1 MFKSESGFAAI
12 MKIPLLL
19 AVLLLTFFSFAYAQ
33 KAPTVPSREVFGT
46 VSDSAGVVPGVNVKL
61 TSTKD
66 SVVVVTNAKGLYD
79 FPIVISKNFK
89 ITVTGL
95 GYQPVFRKYVMDSG
109 TGPIKLD
116 PIKLLPQTSMLKGV
130 TINGIIP
137 MVIKEDTIEYK
148 ASAYKVRDGSPVEEL
163 LKKLPGVTVD
173 ANGNVTA
180 QGKQVK
186 KVRVD
191 GKDYFTGDV
200 QTATQ
205 NLPADIVE
213 TIQIIDDYGDQ
224 ANLTGIKTGDPDKI
238 LNITIQKGKRK
249 GQFGY
254 GSVGDGNNGRYMAR
268 LSANDFN
275 NDQQIALLGTLNN
288 NNTNVFNLAQAG
300 GGGGRGGKAS
310 GGGSSGGSGV
320 STADGITVN
329 KSLGFNYRDSWGKKI
344 TVYGSYSLADKNT
357 TISSIAQQQDIF
369 QSGSLIDNDNT
380 TDNNHSVN
388 HRFDFN
394 VEYKIDTFN
403 YIKFHPN
410 FSYGSSNDNN
420 SDIFSNMR
428 NDATL
433 NGNEYALTNTTNP
446 SGGANILYNHR
457 FEKKGRNFSLNANYT
472 YSKSNQGFNDKY
484 TTVQDSVV
492 TPLYQQINTNTS
504 GNGFNIHA
512 SYMEPLGNT
521 TYLEANYTYSYTNTD
536 NNRYNYRI
544 DPTTGQ
550 QTYVDSLST
559 LYNYQFAYQ
568 RFGFNLR
575 GIKPK
580 YNYTVGLSAQP
591 STLTGESGDFS
602 KTTNTFNFVPT
613 ARFVYN
619 FQKSQVLTI
628 NYSGNSGQPTFPQLE
643 PKPDYSNPEN
653 VLFGNPDL
661 KPSFSNTLNLR
672 YYEFNLKTGSSLFT
686 NLAFN
691 TVENQIVTI
700 TQPAVFGTQG
710 GSGTDL
716 NNTTKQETHYLNA
729 NGYYSMNGN
738 YSVSQP
744 FDKRQFTVTL
754 TGSAAYNNNISYIE
768 NERNL
773 GKNWVL
779 SQGAKVRI
787 DVDSLMDTDIGA
799 TYAVNHTVYS
809 LPSSINTNAR
819 TWTFVIDG
827 RNYFWANWIL
837 GYNLTQTIN
846 HGFSATVDENP
857 TLLSSYVEYQFLKKN
872 AASLR
877 FQAFDLFNENAG
889 ITRTVSGNQ
898 IIDTRTNRLGRYF
911 MLSFTLR
918 LQQFA
923 GRQGRGAGGRRNGG
937 GGFGGGGRRGG

>member
-1 MFKSESGFAAI
+1 
-12 MKIPLLL
+12 MKTPLLL
-19 AVLLLTFFSFAYAQ
+19 TVLAFIFIPFAHAQ
-33 KAPTVPSREVFGT
+33 QIKKVASREVFGT
-46 VSDSAGVVPGVNVKL
+46 VIDSAGAVPGVKVKL
-61 TSTKD
+61 ISPKD
-66 SVVVVTNAKGLYD
+66 SVVMVTNGKGLYD

-89 ITVTGL
+89 ITVFGI
-95 GYQPVFRKYVMDSG
+95 GYVAVSRKYVMDKG

-116 PIKLLPQTSMLKGV
+116 PIKLSAQTNMLKEV
-130 TINGIIP
+130 KINGVIP
-137 MVIKEDTIEYK
+137 IVIKEDTIEYK

-180 QGKQVK
+180 QGKLVT

-224 ANLTGIKTGDPDKI
+224 ANLTGIKTGDPDKV

-249 GQFGY
+249 GKFGY
-254 GSVGDGNNGRYMAR
+254 GTLGDGNDGRYMAR

-300 GGGGRGGKAS
+300 GSGGRAGRAS
-310 GGGSSGGSGV
+310 ANTGSGSGV
-320 STADGITVN
+320 STANGITVN

-344 TVYGSYSLADKNT
+344 TVYGSYSYADKNT
-357 TISSIAQQQDIF
+357 TTTSISQQQDIF

-380 TDNNHSVN
+380 TDQNHSIN
-388 HRFDFN
+388 HRADFN
-394 VEYKIDTFN
+394 MEYKIDTLN
-403 YIKFHPN
+403 YIKLHPN

-420 SDIFSNMR
+420 TDIFSNMR
-428 NDATL
+428 NGATV

-457 FEKKGRNFSLNANYT
+457 FRKKGRNFSLNANYT
-472 YSKSNQGFNDKY
+472 FSKSNQGLNDQY
-484 TTVQDSVV
+484 TTVQDSIV
-492 TPLYQQINTNTS
+492 TPLYQLINTNTS
-504 GNGFNIHA
+504 TYSYNIHA
-512 SYMEPLGNT
+512 SYMEPVGKT
-521 TYLEANYTYSYTNTD
+521 TYLEANYTYSYSNTD
-536 NNRYNYRI
+536 NDRYNYRV
-544 DPTTGQ
+544 DPVTGL

-559 LYNYQFAYQ
+559 LYNYQFEYQ
-568 RFGFNLR
+568 RFGFDLR

-580 YNYTVGLSAQP
+580 YNYTIGLSAQP
-591 STLTGESGDFS
+591 STLTGESGDFN
-602 KTTNTFNFVPT
+602 KTTNTFNWVPT

-628 NYSGNSGQPTFPQLE
+628 NYSGNSSQPTFPELQLQ
-643 PKPDYSNPEN
+643 PDYSNPEN
-653 VLFGNPDL
+653 VIYGNPDL
-661 KPSFSNTLNLR
+661 KPSFSNSINFR
-672 YYEFNLKTGSSLFT
+672 YYKFDLKSGSSLFT
-686 NLAFN
+686 NLSFN
-691 TVENQIVTI
+691 TVENQIVTN
-700 TQPAVFGTQG
+700 TQPVVFGAQS
-710 GSGTDL
+710 GSEGNLSTS
-716 NNTTKQETHYLNA
+716 TKQETQYLNA
-729 NGYYSMNGN
+729 NGYYALNGN
-738 YSVSQP
+738 YAVSQP
-744 FDKRQFTVTL
+744 FDNRQFTVTL
-754 TGSAAYNNNISYIE
+754 SGNAAYNNNISYIQDV
-768 NERNL
+768 RNL
-773 GKNWVL
+773 GKNWVVT
-779 SQGAKVRI
+779 QGAKVRI
-787 DVDSLMDTDIGA
+787 DVDSLMDTDIGGSYTINNT
-799 TYAVNHTVYS
+799 TYT
-809 LPSSINTNAR
+809 LPSTINTNAR
-819 TWTFVIDG
+819 TWTFVLDG
-827 RNYFWANWIL
+827 RNYFWTEWIL

-872 AASLR
+872 AASIR

-923 GRQGRGAGGRRNGG
+923 GQQGRGGGRRGGG
-937 GGFGGGGRRGG
+937 GGFGGGGGRRGGG

>member
-1 MFKSESGFAAI
+1 
-12 MKIPLLL
+12 MKTPLLL
-19 AVLLLTFFSFAYAQ
+19 TVLVFVVLSVAHGQQGKKVA
-33 KAPTVPSREVFGT
+33 SREVFGT
-46 VSDSAGVVPGVNVKL
+46 VIDSAGVVPGVKVKL
-61 TSTKD
+61 NSPND
-66 SVVVVTNAKGLYD
+66 SVTVITNAKGLYD

-89 ITVTGL
+89 ITVTGI
-95 GYQPVFRKYVMDSG
+95 GYQAVARKYVMDKG
-109 TGPIKLD
+109 TGPVKLD
-116 PIKLLPQTSMLKGV
+116 PIKLSAQTNMLKGV
-130 TINGIIP
+130 TINGVIP
-137 MVIKEDTIEYK
+137 MLIKEDTIEYK

-180 QGKQVK
+180 QGKQVT

-224 ANLTGIKTGDPDKI
+224 ANLTGIKTGDPDKV

-249 GQFGY
+249 GKFGY
-254 GSVGDGNNGRYMAR
+254 GTLGDGNNDRYMAR

-300 GGGGRGGKAS
+300 GSGGRSGRAS
-310 GGGSSGGSGV
+310 GNSSGGSGV
-320 STADGITVN
+320 STANGITVN

-344 TVYGSYSLADKNT
+344 TVYGSYSFADKNT
-357 TISSIAQQQDIF
+357 TTTSIAQQQDIF

-380 TDNNHSVN
+380 TDQNHSIN

-394 VEYKIDTFN
+394 MEYKIDTLN

-410 FSYGSSNDNN
+410 LSYGSSNDNN
-420 SDIFSNMR
+420 TDIFSNMR
-428 NDATL
+428 NGATL

-457 FEKKGRNFSLNANYT
+457 FQKKGRNFSLNANYSF
-472 YSKSNQGFNDKY
+472 SKSDQGLNDQY
-484 TTVQDSVV
+484 TTTQDSIV
-492 TPLYQQINTNTS
+492 TPLYQQINTHSSNNS
-504 GNGFNIHA
+504 FNIHA
-512 SYMEPLGNT
+512 SYMEPVGKT
-521 TYLEANYTYSYTNTD
+521 TYLEANYTYSYSNTD
-536 NNRYNYRI
+536 NDRYNYRV
-544 DPTTGQ
+544 DPTTGK

-559 LYNYQFAYQ
+559 LYNYQFEYQ
-568 RFGFNLR
+568 RFGLNLR

-580 YNYTVGLSAQP
+580 YNYTLGLSAQP

-602 KTTNTFNFVPT
+602 KNTNTFNFVPT

-628 NYSGNSGQPTFPQLE
+628 NYSGNSGQPSFGQLQ

-653 VLFGNPDL
+653 VVYGNPDL
-661 KPSFSNTLNLR
+661 KPSFSNSINFR
-672 YYEFNLKTGSSLFT
+672 YYQFDLKSGSSLFT
-686 NLAFN
+686 NLSFN
-691 TVENQIVTI
+691 AVENQIVTN
-700 TQPAVFGTQG
+700 TQPAVFGAQS

-716 NNTTKQETHYLNA
+716 SNTTKQETHYLNA
-729 NGYYSMNGN
+729 NGYYSTNGN

-744 FDKRQFTVTL
+744 FDNRQFTVTVS
-754 TGSAAYNNNISYIE
+754 GSAAYNNNISYIE

-779 SQGAKVRI
+779 TQGAKVRI
-787 DVDSLMDTDIGA
+787 DVDSLMDTDIGGSY
-799 TYAVNHTVYS
+799 TVNNTVYS
-809 LPSSINTNAR
+809 LPSSINTDAR
-819 TWTFVIDG
+819 TWSFVLDG
-827 RNYFWANWIL
+827 RNYFWASWIL

-846 HGFSATVDENP
+846 HGFSATVVENP

-872 AASLR
+872 AAALR

-889 ITRTVSGNQ
+889 ISRTVSGNQ

-923 GRQGRGAGGRRNGG
+923 GQQGRGNGRRGGG
-937 GGFGGGGRRGG
+937 GGFGGGGGRRGGG